1 MDSRT
6 VTTTIWNHLTGD
18 GHAPQLRLW
27 DGSLVGPSAPATVV
41 LNHPGALRALALPP
55 SDLTAGEAYIYGDVD
70 FEGDLVWLSGFAAS
84 LDSFSSADRRNL
96 FRMLRK
102 LPRDARR
109 RNSERPK
116 TRGVSHSIARDR
128 SAIQHHYDVGNDFYS
143 LFLDESMVYS
153 CAYFLDEDEPLG
165 NAQRRKLDLVCR
177 KLGLR
182 KGDRFLDV
190 GCGWGALVVHA
201 AERYG
206 VQATGITLSSEQAAY
221 ARDLARRRGLGAR
234 VEILEI
240 DYRELSGTYEAVA
253 SVGMFEHV
261 GKAKLDTYFQALAE
275 RVAPGGVLLNHG
287 IATRDRYPA
296 RLRPSFVRTYVFPDG
311 ELLPVDV
318 VIGAA
323 EDAGFEMRD
332 AESLRRHYGI
342 TLRHWVANL
351 ERHETAAVD
360 LVGELKYRIWR
371 LYMAGSAAA
380 FESAAI
386 SVYQLLLTK
395 TDRAWRFGRAQFL
408 ARDDALRPEL
418 IDLRDAEHTYRLLS
432 T

>member
-275 RVAPGGVLLNHG
+275 RVAPG
-287 IATRDRYPA
+287 
-296 RLRPSFVRTYVFPDG
+296 
-311 ELLPVDV
+311 
-318 VIGAA
+318 
-323 EDAGFEMRD
+323 
-332 AESLRRHYGI
+332 
-342 TLRHWVANL
+342 
-351 ERHETAAVD
+351 
-360 LVGELKYRIWR
+360 
-371 LYMAGSAAA
+371 
-380 FESAAI
+380 
-386 SVYQLLLTK
+386 
-395 TDRAWRFGRAQFL
+395 
-408 ARDDALRPEL
+408 
-418 IDLRDAEHTYRLLS
+418 
-432 T
+432 